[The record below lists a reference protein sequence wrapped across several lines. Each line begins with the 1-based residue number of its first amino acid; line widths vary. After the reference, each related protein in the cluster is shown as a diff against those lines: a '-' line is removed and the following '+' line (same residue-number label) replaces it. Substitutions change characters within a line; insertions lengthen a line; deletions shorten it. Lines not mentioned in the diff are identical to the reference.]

1 MEKKDRKN
9 EREIGRY
16 RMIERA
22 YTKREKE
29 RERHL
34 YRKRDREKVLN
45 TVIEINTIM
54 RKKNRKREKKM
65 VRY

>member
-16 RMIERA
+16 RMIERV

-29 RERHL
+29 RERDI
-34 YRKRDREKVLN
+34 YIERE
-45 TVIEINTIM
+45 TE
-54 RKKNRKREKKM
+54 R
-65 VRY
+65 